1 MVKVGQSVL
10 ELVQADI
17 TDADCEAIVNAAN
30 ADLIMG
36 GGVAG
41 AIRRKGGAIIQEQCN
56 KIGRIRVGEAVMTTG
71 GNLKAKHVIHA
82 VGPRWGEGD
91 ENRKLASATLNSL
104 RLADKYGLKSVAF
117 PAISSGI
124 FGFPVDSCAR
134 IMLSEAISYLKN
146 KTGIEQ
152 VSFYLFDHP
161 TFNTFQKKLNE
172 LMQT

>member
-10 ELVQADI
+10 ELVQGDI

-71 GNLKAKHVIHA
+71 GNLKAKQVIHA

-91 ENRKLASATLNSL
+91 ENRKLASATLSSL

-124 FGFPVDSCAR
+124 FRFPVDSCAT
-134 IMLSEAISYLKN
+134 IMLSEAIGYLQK
-146 KTGIEQ
+146 KTGIEL
-152 VSFYLFDHP
+152 VVFYLYDSS
-161 TFNTFQKKLNE
+161 TFNVFHERLNKLTQE
-172 LMQT
+172 